1 MMDWTGIRDFLAV
14 VEAGSLAGAA
24 RRLKVSQP
32 TISRRIATLE
42 DTLGVRLFSRTTR
55 RLDLTDAAKQ
65 ILNDALKMEQ
75 AALSIERLAASGDAA
90 LEGVVRISTTE
101 LLGSNWLTPEMTD
114 FRERYPGIRLEFV
127 IDNRSVNLMRR
138 DADIALRLARPQQ
151 KDLIARKVADHG
163 TGVFA
168 SPAYLDRHGA
178 PHSVEDLPNHWA
190 VDGDDLLRQV
200 GKQRWISDHFPAERI
215 VYRSNSLFALR
226 AAVAASHGIGPISCL
241 IGEQDPELV
250 RVLPDIVVAHHEI
263 WLTAPPDL
271 YGNARIRAAFDYLA
285 DLLTA
290 HRDALAGV

>member
-32 TISRRIATLE
+32 TISRRIAALE

-55 RLDLTDAAKQ
+55 RLDLTDAAKR
-65 ILNDALKMEQ
+65 ILNDALAMEQ
-75 AALSIERLAASGDAA
+75 AALAIERLAASGDAA

-101 LLGSNWLTPEMTD
+101 LLGSNWLTPEMAG
-114 FRERYPGIRLEFV
+114 FRQRYPGIRLEFV

-151 KDLIARKVADHG
+151 NDLIARKVADHASG
-163 TGVFA
+163 LFA
-168 SPAYLDRHGA
+168 APFYLERHGT
-178 PHSVEDLPNHWA
+178 PKSLEDLAHHWA

-200 GKQRWISDHFPAERI
+200 GKLRWISDHFSPERI

-226 AAVAASHGIGPISCL
+226 AAVAAGHGIGPVSCL
-241 IGEQDPELV
+241 VGEQDPELV
-250 RVLPDIVVAHHEI
+250 RILPEIIVAQHEI
-263 WLTAPPDL
+263 WLTAHPDL
-271 YGNARIRAAFDYLA
+271 HGNARVRAAFDYLA